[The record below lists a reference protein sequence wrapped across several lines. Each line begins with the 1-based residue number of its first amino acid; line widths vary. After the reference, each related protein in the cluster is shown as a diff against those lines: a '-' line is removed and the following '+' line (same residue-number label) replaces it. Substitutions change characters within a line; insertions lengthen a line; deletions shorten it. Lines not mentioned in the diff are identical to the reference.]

1 MNTGEAAESRSRFE
15 IHLAATLGP
24 PEAAAARDNGGRR
37 GATPRWRPDIC
48 PHSALYSARMH
59 RRLRMTLAAVLG
71 LLCACGSSASPN
83 PPASP
88 SPTPAPATAAPTPAP
103 GPDTQQVDV
112 VAAGVGVYQIT
123 TIPVAVVH
131 NLATRH
137 AATSVQVR
145 FAVLNS
151 AGKPIGGADANI
163 PFIAPG
169 QTTGIAARVEQSGS
183 GLRATATVL
192 GAQWIAASPTPP
204 LTVDRTTYTCGT
216 CRPGPGYGTAAGTL
230 HAAVG
235 VTVSQVTLT
244 AVCYEGAAI
253 TGGLTS
259 VETVTALPKPVQEPV
274 IINAVPTRCDMYAS
288 PGS

>member
-1 MNTGEAAESRSRFE
+1 MGEAAESTSRFD
-15 IHLAATLGP
+15 IHLAAALVP
-24 PEAAAARDNGGRR
+24 SEAVAAQEKGGRR
-37 GATPRWRPDIC
+37 GATQRWRPDIC
-48 PHSALYSARMH
+48 RHGALYSARMH
-59 RRLRMTLAAVLG
+59 GRLRATLAVAVG
-71 LLCACGSSASPN
+71 LLCACGSTASPT
-83 PPASP
+83 PSATP
-88 SPTPAPATAAPTPAP
+88 SPTPPPATAAPTPPP
-103 GPDTQQVDV
+103 GPETQRVDV
-112 VAAGVGVYQIT
+112 VATGVGVYELT

-131 NLATRH
+131 NLATRS

-169 QTTGIAARVEQSGS
+169 QTTGIAARIEQSGS

-192 GAQWIAASPTPP
+192 GAQWIAANPTPP
-204 LTVDRTTYTCGT
+204 LTVDGTGYTCGT

-235 VTVSQVTLT
+235 VTVSSVTLT
-244 AVCYEGAAI
+244 AVCYAGDAI
-253 TGGLTS
+253 TGGDTS
-259 VETVTALPKPVQEPV
+259 PETVTALPKPVQEPV
-274 IINAVPTRCDMYAS
+274 IISAVPTRCDMYAS